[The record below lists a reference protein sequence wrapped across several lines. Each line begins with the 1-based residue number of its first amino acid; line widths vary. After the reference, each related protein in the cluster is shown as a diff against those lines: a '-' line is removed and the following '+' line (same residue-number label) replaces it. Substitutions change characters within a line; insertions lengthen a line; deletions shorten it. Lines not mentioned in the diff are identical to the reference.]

1 MSIVPMRRRG
11 SEFRVAWIVAAGIVA
26 LLFGRSLC
34 SLFIDYLWWQE
45 MGQVGTWL
53 RMAAY
58 HYAPAA
64 GAWLVVFIVL
74 LIAHA
79 RGLKHAGTRLGENP
93 LYARL
98 STLVLAILAWMI
110 SAATVDGWTLAR
122 YAGGAHAAAGT
133 ATWID
138 PVFGRPLAF
147 YFFELPFYDM
157 LVTFAAVTAFAGG
170 ALYYLTARGWQ
181 LKRDMPHFGAGHEI
195 DLRDVFSMGPL
206 EAGTVRVLGALF
218 LVAVAAEFWLGRYAM
233 LLSDHGNLMVG
244 VDYVQQN
251 LGLPLQT
258 AKTGFAILAAAL
270 VLLRRPKLALACAAI
285 IIVDWVVPPLV
296 SNLYVRPNELTLEK
310 PYIERHLEATRAA
323 YGLDHHARD
332 IDFQA
337 HKEGRIDFAANK
349 NLLDNVRLWDWR
361 AFHDT
366 LSQIQPLRP
375 YTYADTDVD
384 RYQIE
389 GRLRQTLL
397 APRELDLNQLGDAR
411 NRWINRSLTFTHG
424 YGFVLAEANRI
435 SENGLPDLLVK
446 DAPAIVTVKGLKVTR
461 PEIYYG
467 ETGGDPVF
475 VRTMQPEFNYPSGSS
490 EVNTRYDGKG
500 GFRIE
505 GFGTRLLAAISEGDW
520 NIVLT
525 GALSPDTR
533 MMIRRKLD
541 ERLTELAPFLGWD
554 ADPYMVLT
562 DEGRL
567 VWIVDGYLTSE
578 SHPYS
583 RDVTM
588 EGLGRFNYIRNS
600 VKATVDAY
608 DGSIHLYVFDTEDPL
623 VRAYQNLFPE
633 LFSPASAMPAGLR
646 AHTRAPESLFLAQ
659 SEIYR
664 TYHMRDPESYYNRAD
679 LWDIATYT
687 TGQGGQPLAT
697 PPTYMIAKLPG
708 EKEPEFLLT
717 IPFTPRAKQNL
728 IGMMVA
734 RCDGEHL
741 GEIVYLQLPKQEV
754 ISGPLQVE
762 ALINQD
768 QTISKDLTL
777 WNQQGSQVLRSQV
790 LTLPVDQTFL
800 YVAPIYIQAA
810 QARMP
815 QLKKIALV
823 QGNTLI
829 YADTYDEAL
838 ARLEAAQGDKTPSS
852 PGSLTSSGSSGGT
865 SGALAGAASAVSTS
879 AAAGATPRPGA
890 SDPRIGDIRMHLER
904 YRELSS
910 QGKWAEAGKELEAI
924 EGEVRK

>member
-1 MSIVPMRRRG
+1 MPILPMPRRNP
-11 SEFRVAWIVAAGIVA
+11 EFRLAWIAAIVIVL

-34 SLFIDYLWWQE
+34 TLFIDYLWWQE
-45 MGQVGTWL
+45 MGQVPTWL
-53 RMAAY
+53 RMWAY
-58 HYAPAA
+58 RYAPGVA
-64 GAWLVVFIVL
+64 AWLVVFAVL

-79 RGLKHAGTRLGENP
+79 RGLSHAAVSLRENR
-93 LYARL
+93 LYARV
-98 STLVLAILAWMI
+98 STLVLAIVAWMI

-122 YAGGAHAAAGT
+122 YLGGAATNAATSAP
-133 ATWID
+133 ASWAD
-138 PVFGRPLAF
+138 PVFGRPLSF

-157 LVTFAAVTAFAGG
+157 LVTFIAVLAFAGG
-170 ALYYLTARGWQ
+170 VVYYLTARGWQ
-181 LKRDMPHFGAGHEI
+181 LRRDMPHFEPGAQL
-195 DLRDVFSMGPL
+195 DLRDLFSVGPL
-206 EAGTVRVLGALF
+206 EAGTVKALAALF
-218 LVAVAAEFWLGRYAM
+218 LAALAAQFWLGRYGM

-258 AKTGFAILAAAL
+258 AKAGFALLAAVL
-270 VLLRRPKLALACAAI
+270 VLLRRPKFALACAAI
-285 IIVDWVVPPLV
+285 IVVDWIVPPIV
-296 SNLYVRPNELTLEK
+296 SNLYVRPNELALEK
-310 PYIERHLEATRAA
+310 PFIERHLEATRAA
-323 YGLDHHARD
+323 YGLDRRARN
-332 IDFQA
+332 IDFPAQ
-337 HKEGRIDFAANK
+337 KQGRIDFAANK

-366 LSQIQPLRP
+366 LGQSQPLRP

-384 RYQIE
+384 RYEID

-435 SENGLPDLLVK
+435 SETGLPDLLVK
-446 DAPAIVTVKGLKVTR
+446 DAPIMVQTDSLRVTR

-475 VRTMQPEFNYPSGSS
+475 VRTQQPEFNYPSGSS
-490 EVNTRYDGKG
+490 EVNTRYEGKG
-500 GFRIE
+500 GFPID
-505 GFGTRLLAAISEGDW
+505 GMGTRLLAAIAEGDW

-525 GALSPDTR
+525 GAFSPDTR
-533 MMIRRKLD
+533 MMIRRKLS
-541 ERLTELAPFLGWD
+541 ERLIELAPFLAWD
-554 ADPYMVLT
+554 EDPYMVLT
-562 DEGRL
+562 EDGRL
-567 VWIVDGYLTSE
+567 VWINDGYLTSE

-583 RDVTM
+583 RDVEM

-600 VKATVDAY
+600 VKATIDAY
-608 DGSIHLYVFDTEDPL
+608 DGEVKLYVFDPEDPL
-623 VRAYQNLFPE
+623 IQAYERLFPG
-633 LFSPASAMPAGLR
+633 LFTPASAMPANLR
-646 AHTRAPESLFLAQ
+646 AHTRSPEMMFRVQA
-659 SEIYR
+659 EMYR
-664 TYHMRDPESYYNRAD
+664 TYHMRDPESFYNRAD
-679 LWDIATYT
+679 LWDIATFT
-687 TGQGGQPLAT
+687 TGQAGAPLAT
-697 PPTYMIAKLPG
+697 PPTYLIAKLPG

-717 IPFTPRAKQNL
+717 IPFTPRNKQNL

-741 GEIVYLQLPKQEV
+741 GELAYLQLPKQEV

-768 QTISKDLTL
+768 QNISKDLTL

-815 QLKKIALV
+815 QLKKVALV
-823 QGNTLI
+823 QGDTLI

-838 ARLEAAQGDKTPSS
+838 AELQAAQGGKVP
-852 PGSLTSSGSSGGT
+852 
-865 SGALAGAASAVSTS
+865 AGAPKPAALTEVTEAARPAAPAV
-879 AAAGATPRPGA
+879 
-890 SDPRIGDIRMHLER
+890 DPRIGEIRTHLQR

-924 EGEVRK
+924 EGVVRK

>member
-1 MSIVPMRRRG
+1 MSILPMPRRHP
-11 SEFRVAWIVAAGIVA
+11 EFRVAWIVAVVVV
-26 LLFGRSLC
+26 LLIFGRSLC

-58 HYAPAA
+58 RYAPAA
-64 GAWLVVFIVL
+64 GGWLVVFVVL
-74 LIAHA
+74 LISHA
-79 RGLKHAGTRLGENP
+79 RGVKHAGESLRENP
-93 LYARL
+93 LYARIG
-98 STLVLAILAWMI
+98 TLVLAIVSWII
-110 SAATVDGWTLAR
+110 SASTVDGWTVAR
-122 YAGGAHAAAGT
+122 YVGGANANVGAAAGAAAAQWT
-133 ATWID
+133 D

-157 LVTFAAVTAFAGG
+157 LVTFVAVVAVAG
-170 ALYYLTARGWQ
+170 AVVYYLSARGWQ
-181 LKRDMPHFGAGHEI
+181 MRRNMPRFEMGHEI
-195 DLRDVFSMGPL
+195 DLRDFFSMGPL
-206 EAGTVRVLGALF
+206 EAGTIKALAAVF
-218 LVAVAAEFWLGRYAM
+218 LVALAAQFWLGRYGM

-258 AKTGFAILAAAL
+258 AKAGFAVLAALL
-270 VLLRRPKLALACAAI
+270 VLLKRPKLALACAAI
-285 IIVDWVVPPLV
+285 IVVDWVLPPLV
-296 SNLYVRPNELTLEK
+296 SSLYVRPNELTLEK

-323 YGLDHHARD
+323 YGLDRRARG

-349 NLLDNVRLWDWR
+349 TLLDNVRLWDWR

-366 LSQIQPLRP
+366 LGQSQPLRP

-384 RYQIE
+384 RYQID

-435 SENGLPDLLVK
+435 SNNGLPELLVK
-446 DAPAIVTVKGLKVTR
+446 DAPVMVVAKSLKVTR

-467 ETGGDPVF
+467 EAGAEAVF
-475 VRTMQPEFNYPSGSS
+475 VRTTQPEFNYPSGSN
-490 EVNTRYDGKG
+490 EVNTRYEGRG
-500 GFRIE
+500 GFPIE
-505 GFGTRLLAAISEGDW
+505 STGTRLLAAISEGDW

-525 GALSPDTR
+525 SALSPDSR
-533 MMIRRKLD
+533 MMIRRTLT
-541 ERLTELAPFLGWD
+541 ERLTSLAPFMSWD
-554 ADPYMVLT
+554 EDPYMVLT
-562 DEGRL
+562 EDGRL
-567 VWIVDGYLTSE
+567 VWIIDGYLTSE

-583 RDVTM
+583 RDLAM

-608 DGSIHLYVFDTEDPL
+608 DGEVKMYVFETEDPL
-623 VRAYQNLFPE
+623 IQAYQRLFPG
-633 LFSPASAMPAGLR
+633 LFTPASAMPPGLR
-646 AHTRAPESLFLAQ
+646 AHTRAPEMLFRAQ
-659 SEIYR
+659 AELYR
-664 TYHMRDPESYYNRAD
+664 TYHMRDPESFYNRAD
-679 LWDIATYT
+679 LWDIATFT
-687 TGQGGQPLAT
+687 TGQGGQPAPT

-708 EKEPEFLLT
+708 EKDPEFLLT
-717 IPFTPRAKQNL
+717 IPFTPRNKQNL

-734 RCDGEHL
+734 RCDGEHM
-741 GEIVYLQLPKQEV
+741 GELVYLQLPKQEV

-768 QTISKDLTL
+768 QNISKDLTL

-815 QLKKIALV
+815 QLKKVALV

-838 ARLEAAQGDKTPSS
+838 AQLQSAQGGKTPAISS
-852 PGSLTSSGSSGGT
+852 AAPGETLPGTTAAGGT
-865 SGALAGAASAVSTS
+865 QT
-879 AAAGATPRPGA
+879 AAARPSSAGN
-890 SDPRIGDIRMHLER
+890 DPRIDTVRMHLQR

-910 QGKWAEAGKELEAI
+910 QGKWADAGKELEAI
-924 EGEVRK
+924 EGAVRK